1 VEVLVEEFG
10 SYLGKKSERL
20 VVRRGKKVVQEI
32 PLFDLEQVLITSRG
46 VSISSDLIRE
56 CSARGVPIHFLSSRG
71 EPYAQLFS
79 AQFTGTVRTRRE
91 QLLAA
96 MDQRGFTLSKLIVAA
111 KVKNQTNLLKY
122 FGKYRKEK
130 EPELY
135 KNLESNVV
143 DMETVIREIANTRG
157 KIIDDARQTLMSLE
171 ARAARS
177 YWKSFAGLVSPR
189 EKFPGRE
196 HRGAVDPVNSL
207 LNYGYGMLYS
217 QVWRSVVQAGLDP
230 FAGFLHV
237 DRPGKP
243 SMVLDLTEEFRAQ
256 MVDRVVLAFIG
267 KGTEIKMEGDRL
279 AEETRRKYAQRV
291 IDRWNDTEKYERKK
305 VTLRQITLMQARHLA
320 TFLRGER
327 GYKPF
332 VGGW

>member
-1 VEVLVEEFG
+1 MEVLVEEFG

-20 VVRRGKKVVQEI
+20 VIRKEKKVIQEV

-56 CSARGVPIHFLSSRG
+56 CSERGVPIHFLSSTG

-79 AQFTGTVRTRRE
+79 AQLTGTVRTRRE

-96 MDQRGFTLSKLIVAA
+96 MDQRGVTISKLITTA
-111 KVKNQTNLLKY
+111 KVKNQINLLKY

-135 KNLESNVV
+135 TTLESNVAK
-143 DMETVIREIANTRG
+143 MEEVVKEIAATRG
-157 KIIDDARQTLMSLE
+157 KTIDELRGTLMSLE
-171 ARAARS
+171 ARAARY
-177 YWKSFAGLVSPR
+177 YWKSFADLVSPR
-189 EKFPGRE
+189 QQFPGRE
-196 HRGAVDPVNSL
+196 HRGAADPVNSL

-217 QVWRSVVQAGLDP
+217 QIWRSVVQAGLDP
-230 FAGFLHV
+230 FAGFLHA

-243 SMVLDLTEEFRAQ
+243 SMVLDLAEEFRAQ

-279 AEETRRKYAQRV
+279 SEKTRRQFAQRV
-291 IDRWNDTEKYERKK
+291 IDRWNDTERYERKK
-305 VTLRQITLMQARHLA
+305 VSLRQITLMQARRLA

-327 GYKPF
+327 RYKPF